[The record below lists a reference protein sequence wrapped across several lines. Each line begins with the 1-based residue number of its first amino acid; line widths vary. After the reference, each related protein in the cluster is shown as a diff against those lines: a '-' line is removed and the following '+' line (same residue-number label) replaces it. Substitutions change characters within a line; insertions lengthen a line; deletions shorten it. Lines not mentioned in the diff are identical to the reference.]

1 MISTSIFLN
10 QLLFLGNING
20 ARYRQEILQPFF
32 EKLHADELQ
41 E

>member
-20 ARYRQEILQPFF
+20 EEILQPFF